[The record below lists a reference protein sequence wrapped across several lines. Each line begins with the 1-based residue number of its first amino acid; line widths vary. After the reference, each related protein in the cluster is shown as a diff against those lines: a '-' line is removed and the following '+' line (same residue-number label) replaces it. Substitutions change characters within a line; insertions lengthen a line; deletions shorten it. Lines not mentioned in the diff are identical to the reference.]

1 MYSLIKYSDNCLK
14 TFGSLWQDNREKL
27 FISNNGVI
35 IDVPD
40 ASDSASFKSK
50 KKITGQKGN
59 DGEKKIF
66 K

>member
-1 MYSLIKYSDNCLK
+1 MAMYSLIKYRDNCLK

-35 IDVPD
+35 IDAPD

-50 KKITGQKGN
+50 KK
-59 DGEKKIF
+59 
-66 K
+66 